1 MESSYTRVLANRRFF
16 VAAMFMQ
23 NFDEV
28 MLPPKTHILGTPNRA
43 G

>member
-1 MESSYTRVLANRRFF
+1 LFT
-16 VAAMFMQ
+16 Q

-28 MLPPKTHILGTPNRA
+28 MLPPKTHILGTPNRN